1 MSEPAPSTTQ
11 TVTPGTLLRE
21 ARTAH
26 GMHIAALAAA
36 VNVPQRKLEALEGD
50 RYDELP
56 GAAFAR
62 ALAGKVC
69 RVLKIDAEP
78 ILALMPQP
86 PVPRLEHAAR
96 GLGQPYRP
104 DGLAEP
110 PADLVSWLRQPV
122 VWGPALI
129 LVAAVGLL
137 VVPPDFWRQAS
148 SLAPEETV
156 LAPPATEAAPPAPA
170 LATVPAP
177 SAAQP
182 PSSAPVAAVANA
194 VEGAQDKPAE
204 TPPTVQTVHSAPPDA
219 AAAAETVSG
228 LLIVRTNAESWIEVV
243 DSNGQTL
250 LSRTVQ
256 PGETVGLDG
265 TPPFRVR
272 VGNVAGTQLLFR
284 GESVDLGAATRSNVA
299 RIELK

>member
-1 MSEPAPSTTQ
+1 MTEPSAPSAAHAA
-11 TVTPGTLLRE
+11 TPGALLRE
-21 ARTAH
+21 ARAAQ

-36 VNVPQRKLEALEGD
+36 VKVPQRKLEALEAD

-56 GAAFAR
+56 DAAFAR

-69 RVLKIDAEP
+69 RVLKTDAQP

-86 PVPRLEHAAR
+86 PAPRLEHASR

-110 PADLVSWLRQPV
+110 PADFASWLQQPV

-129 LVAAVGLL
+129 LLAALGLL
-137 VVPPDFWRQAS
+137 VVPPDVWRQAS
-148 SLAPEETV
+148 SLVPQETV
-156 LAPPATEAAPPAPA
+156 LAPPVVEPAPLTVPSPAAP
-170 LATVPAP
+170 
-177 SAAQP
+177 QP
-182 PSSAPVAAVANA
+182 QASAPVDSAADVVAA
-194 VEGAQDKPAE
+194 DEGKAAEVAPA
-204 TPPTVQTVHSAPPDA
+204 VQTVHSAPVEA
-219 AAAAETVSG
+219 VAAAEAVSG
-228 LLIVRTNAESWIEVV
+228 LLIVRTSAESWIEVV
-243 DSNGQTL
+243 DAREQTL

-284 GESVDLGAATRSNVA
+284 GEPVDLAAATRTNVA

>member
-1 MSEPAPSTTQ
+1 MSDAAESTTPPA
-11 TVTPGTLLRE
+11 TPGALLRE
-21 ARTAH
+21 ARAAH

-36 VNVPQRKLEALEGD
+36 VKVPQRKLEALEGD

-56 GAAFAR
+56 DAAFAR

-78 ILALMPQP
+78 VLARMPQP
-86 PVPRLEHAAR
+86 PAPRLEHAAR

-104 DGLAEP
+104 DGLTEP
-110 PADLVSWLRQPV
+110 PADFVSWLQQPI

-129 LVAAVGLL
+129 LVAAIGLL
-137 VVPPDFWRQAS
+137 VVPPGFWRDAHTPT
-148 SLAPEETV
+148 PEETA
-156 LAPPATEAAPPAPA
+156 LATPAKEPAPA
-170 LATVPAP
+170 AAAAPASVVAVP
-177 SAAQP
+177 QP
-182 PSSAPVAAVANA
+182 ESSAPVAAVPDA
-194 VEGAQDKPAE
+194 VASAQEKLAE
-204 TPPTVQTVHSAPPDA
+204 TPPAVQTVHSAPPEA

-228 LLIVRTNAESWIEVV
+228 LLVVRTSADSWIEVV
-243 DSNGQTL
+243 DANGQRL

-265 TPPFRVR
+265 APPFRVR
-272 VGNVAGTQLLFR
+272 VGNVGGTQLLFR
-284 GESVDLGAATRSNVA
+284 GEPVDLGAATRSNVA